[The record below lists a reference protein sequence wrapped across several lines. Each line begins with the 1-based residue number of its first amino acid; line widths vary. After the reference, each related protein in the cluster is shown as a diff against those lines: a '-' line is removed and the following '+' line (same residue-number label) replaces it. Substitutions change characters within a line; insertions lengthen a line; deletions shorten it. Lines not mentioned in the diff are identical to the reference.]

1 VALDDGGAVVAFHGH
16 AHRGPFEG
24 VTPDGIP
31 VFNVSLPVL
40 EQEILEQESFGRPY
54 HVVELSGT
62 QTFGFPPYPGC

>member
-1 VALDDGGAVVAFHGH
+1 VALDDGYAVVAFHGH

-54 HVVELSGT
+54 QVVLLSGT